1 MLDFTPGHKYKFLLT
16 DGRTI
21 TLKFKGLGP
30 HMRQVWID
38 PESGSEIDPLP
49 PFVSYQPA

>member
-1 MLDFTPGHKYKFLLT
+1 MASFMPASKYKFLLT

-21 TLKFKGLGP
+21 TLKFEGFGP

-49 PFVSYQPA
+49 PYVSYEPA

>member
-1 MLDFTPGHKYKFLLT
+1 MFNFTPGQMYKFLLT

-21 TLKFKGLGP
+21 TLNIKGFGP

-38 PESGSEIDPLP
+38 PESGSEINQLP
-49 PFVSYQPA
+49 PFVSYQAV